1 MLRLVHQTKLLV
13 SQHCHVCENYF
24 SRNLFY
30 STINI
35 WATNLMKIDGIRS
48 MHEEGEEIYGKSS
61 LTNYRIHFGDPVVDG
76 PR

>member
-1 MLRLVHQTKLLV
+1 MKLLV
-13 SQHCHVCENYF
+13 SQHGHVCE
-24 SRNLFY
+24 
-30 STINI
+30 
-35 WATNLMKIDGIRS
+35 NLMKIDGIRS

>member
-1 MLRLVHQTKLLV
+1 
-13 SQHCHVCENYF
+13 
-24 SRNLFY
+24 
-30 STINI
+30 
-35 WATNLMKIDGIRS
+35 MKIDGIRS